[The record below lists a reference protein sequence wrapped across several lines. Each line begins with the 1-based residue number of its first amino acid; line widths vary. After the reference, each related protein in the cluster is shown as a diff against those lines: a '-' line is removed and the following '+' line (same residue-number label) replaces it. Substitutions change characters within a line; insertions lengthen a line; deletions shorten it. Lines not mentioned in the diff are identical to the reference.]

1 MRIVIERDCILGGTA
16 VQGGIVVKF
25 DEKIASLM
33 EGFTPKQ
40 LLMLA
45 GVAGLLTF
53 FLLYWGLSH
62 LIGKDEQPDQPQT
75 STVKMV
81 KVVQAKTDIK
91 EREQLKDS
99 MLQLVEVPASM
110 LPEGALTE
118 IQGLAGR
125 PTRVAILAGDILTE
139 RKIYKDIKDSGF
151 TGIIP
156 PDRRAMSIAVTDVTG
171 VSGFIKPGDYVD
183 VMFITE
189 KMDSTRITG
198 EVILQN
204 VMLLGVNS
212 TADRAEEQGKEAG
225 SAKGKTDA
233 AFGGKPM
240 TATLAVR
247 PEEELRLA
255 VAAHAGQLYLALRPY
270 KPTNKYMI
278 DTEYSFFKGRA
289 TNTTPS
295 AAPAPSYAPSSE
307 PRSAPSTGSSSDPGR
322 QMEIIRGTKA
332 SRGQ

>member
-1 MRIVIERDCILGGTA
+1 MRHMA
-16 VQGGIVVKF
+16 VQGGIAVKF
-25 DEKIASLM
+25 DEKISSLM

-40 LLMLA
+40 LLMMA

-53 FLLYWGLSH
+53 VLLYWGLSH
-62 LIGKDEQPDQPQT
+62 LIGSGEKQDQPEQPVVQ
-75 STVKMV
+75 MV

-91 EREQLKDS
+91 AREQLKDN
-99 MLQLVEVPASM
+99 MLQVVEVPASM
-110 LPEGALTE
+110 LPAGALTE
-118 IQGLAGR
+118 ISGLAGR
-125 PTRVAILAGDILTE
+125 PTRVAIMAGDFLTE
-139 RKIYKDIKDSGF
+139 RKLYQDIKDSGF

-171 VSGFIKPGDYVD
+171 VSGFMNPGDYVD

-189 KMDSTRITG
+189 KMDNTKISG

-204 VMLLGVNS
+204 VLLLGVNS
-212 TADRAEEQGKEAG
+212 TAERTEEKQEKKNGELQGK
-225 SAKGKTDA
+225 SDA

-255 VAAHAGQLYLALRPY
+255 VAAQAGQLYLALRPY
-270 KPTNKYMI
+270 KPTNKFML

-289 TNTTPS
+289 TTTPT
-295 AAPAPSYAPSSE
+295 APPAPSMQQASRPAPS
-307 PRSAPSTGSSSDPGR
+307 ADSSDPGS
-322 QMEIIRGTKA
+322 QMEIIRGTNA
-332 SRGQ
+332 SRGK

>member
-1 MRIVIERDCILGGTA
+1 MKL
-16 VQGGIVVKF
+16 
-25 DEKIASLM
+25 DEKISSLM

-40 LLMLA
+40 LLMMA
-45 GVAGLLTF
+45 GVAGILTF
-53 FLLYWGLSH
+53 AVLYWGLSH
-62 LIGKDEQPDQPQT
+62 LIGSEEKPEQPQQPIMQ
-75 STVKMV
+75 MV

-91 EREQLKDS
+91 EREQLKES

-125 PTRVAILAGDILTE
+125 PTRIAIMAGDFLTE
-139 RKIYKDIKDSGF
+139 RKIFKDVQDSGF

-156 PDRRAMSIAVTDVTG
+156 PDRRAMSIAVSDVTG

-189 KMDSTRITG
+189 KMDNTRITG

-204 VMLLGVNS
+204 VLLLGVNNS
-212 TADRAEEQGKEAG
+212 ADRSGGQGKDAG
-225 SAKGKTDA
+225 DSKGKMDA
-233 AFGGKPM
+233 AFGGKTM

-255 VAAHAGQLYLALRPY
+255 VAAHAGQLYLTLRPY
-270 KPTNKYMI
+270 KPANKYML

-289 TNTTPS
+289 ANTASST
-295 AAPAPSYAPSSE
+295 APAPSA
-307 PRSAPSTGSSSDPGR
+307 PRSAPSPAVSSSDPGS
-322 QMEIIRGTKA
+322 QMEIIRGTQA
-332 SRGQ
+332 SRGK

>member
-1 MRIVIERDCILGGTA
+1 MWLHSGFMAVLGGIA
-16 VQGGIVVKF
+16 VKF
-25 DEKIASLM
+25 DEKISSLM

-40 LLMLA
+40 LLIMA

-53 FLLYWGLSH
+53 VLLYWGLSH
-62 LIGKDEQPDQPQT
+62 LIGSGEKQEQPQQPVVQ
-75 STVKMV
+75 MV

-91 EREQLKDS
+91 AREQLKDS
-99 MLQLVEVPASM
+99 MLQVVEVPASM
-110 LPEGALTE
+110 IPSGALTE

-139 RKIYKDIKDSGF
+139 RKLYRDIKDSGF

-156 PDRRAMSIAVTDVTG
+156 ADRRAMSIAVSDVTG
-171 VSGFIKPGDYVD
+171 VSGFMKPGDYVD

-189 KMDSTRITG
+189 KMDSTKISG

-204 VMLLGVNS
+204 VLLLGVNN
-212 TADRAEEQGKEAG
+212 TAERADGQGKEA
-225 SAKGKTDA
+225 SDSKGKNDA
-233 AFGGKPM
+233 ASGGKVT

-255 VAAHAGQLYLALRPY
+255 VASHAGQLYLALRPY
-270 KPTNKYMI
+270 KPANKFML

-289 TNTTPS
+289 SSPAP
-295 AAPAPSYAPSSE
+295 AAPASSA
-307 PRSAPSTGSSSDPGR
+307 PRSAPPAVSSSDPGS
-322 QMEIIRGTKA
+322 QMEIIRGTQA
-332 SRGQ
+332 SRGK